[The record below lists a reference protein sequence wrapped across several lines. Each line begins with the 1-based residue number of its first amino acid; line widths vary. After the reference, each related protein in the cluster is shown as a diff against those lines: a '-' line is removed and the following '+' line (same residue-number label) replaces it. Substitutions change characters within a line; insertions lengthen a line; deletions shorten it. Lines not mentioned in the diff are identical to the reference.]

1 MYQYN
6 RKKEIIK
13 NTVYIIFILL
23 LAVIP
28 TYYIYDKFKDD
39 GDISVN
45 GASLDVTYH
54 EKNGAKVSLTKVTPV
69 TDSVGLS
76 SNAYTITI
84 NNNLTEKVN
93 YRVKI
98 LEDLEKVE
106 EDLCQDIL
114 IPKEFIKISIKTDKT
129 PNKIY
134 NLNELEDNTLLI
146 DTMEAL
152 EKKNISIRLWVAQ
165 YSNIPTGSKLHY
177 HGMLKVIEENEQVN
191 YEY

>member
-13 NTVYIIFILL
+13 NVIYIVFILL
-23 LAVIP
+23 LSVIP

-39 GDISVN
+39 GDINVN

-54 EKNGAKVSLTKVTPV
+54 EKNGAKVDLTKVTPV

-76 SNAYTITI
+76 SKSYNITI
-84 NNNLTEKVN
+84 KNNLTEKVN

-98 LEDLEKVE
+98 ED
-106 EDLCQDIL
+106 DLDSVKNDSCEDIL

-134 NLNELEDNTLLI
+134 TLDELENNDLLI

-165 YSNIPTGSKLHY
+165 YSNIPTGSKMHY
-177 HGMLKVIEENEQVN
+177 HGMLKVVEENKVK